1 MSRLGIICTRTSRH
15 AHDVLLVASLQSK
28 PLSLAYPTVLN
39 HHGLAGRM
47 GARIGYTI
55 GTSGLHPIARHD
67 RDRFLLGLVSSHHF
81 FATSSHK
88 YPRVMNGTADTIT
101 HCTITPSHGADY
113 REGLFTAEH
122 FASAWGTLRCK
133 YPLLGARVERL
144 SDKETCRFVVDDR
157 SLGLVSEAELSVQ
170 VISSEAEA
178 VRTVENALNGPRQ
191 LSDTVLA
198 RCSVL
203 QRSDQPIFHLIFS
216 VAHLITD
223 GMANYTIT
231 RTFLNLLAASG
242 PLPPP
247 PDLYQR
253 LQMVPS
259 QESLMPVA
267 HMNMARQ
274 RWRRAIAAVILNI
287 NQSKMVGGHTL
298 PNMMNAETFETPAK
312 SSQLVISLP
321 PDVSK
326 QVVASCRARGITF
339 GHAYPLLAQL
349 AMARLLYRR
358 YIRGEISR
366 DDWERRIRE
375 PTHTGG
381 PLNLRPF
388 LSKDWYHAGG
398 EREVNLCISFFFA
411 TMPFMPAGPRGSISA
426 TLDQSGA
433 PGFSNLLS
441 HDRFFLRASGVRKQ
455 ITQFM
460 KHPFF
465 LEMTLARGPSRIARV
480 RDMALA
486 WQARKDGQ
494 PVPYTARTSS
504 GTIPSTGLVMQNGG
518 SSFGVV
524 SSACYLHR

>member
-1 MSRLGIICTRTSRH
+1 
-15 AHDVLLVASLQSK
+15 
-28 PLSLAYPTVLN
+28 
-39 HHGLAGRM
+39 
-47 GARIGYTI
+47 
-55 GTSGLHPIARHD
+55 
-67 RDRFLLGLVSSHHF
+67 
-81 FATSSHK
+81 
-88 YPRVMNGTADTIT
+88 MNGTADSIA
-101 HCTITPSHGADY
+101 HCTITPSHGADLQ
-113 REGLFTAEH
+113 EGLFTREH

-144 SDKETCRFVVDDR
+144 SDEQTCRFVVDDR

-170 VISSEAEA
+170 LISSEAEA
-178 VRTVENALNGPRQ
+178 VKIVEDTLNGPRQ
-191 LSDTVLA
+191 LSDRVLA

-203 QRSDQPIFHLIFS
+203 QRSDQPIFHLLFS

-223 GMANYTIT
+223 GMANYTLI
-231 RTFLNLLAASG
+231 RTFLNLLAAPG
-242 PLPPP
+242 PLPPRS
-247 PDLYQR
+247 DLYQR

-267 HMNMARQ
+267 RMNLSRQ
-274 RWRRAIAAVILNI
+274 RWRRAIAAVMLNI
-287 NQSKMVGGHTL
+287 TQRKMVGGHTL
-298 PNMMNAETFETPAK
+298 PNKMNAETFETPAK
-312 SSQLVISLP
+312 SSQLVINLP

-358 YIRGEISR
+358 YVRGEISR

-388 LSKDWYHAGG
+388 LSKEWLNAGG

-411 TMPFMPAGPRGSISA
+411 TMPFMPAGPRGSVSA
-426 TLDQSGA
+426 ALDQSGA

-460 KHPFF
+460 KHPLF
-465 LEMTLARGPSRIARV
+465 LEMTLARGPSRVARV

-486 WQARKDGQ
+486 WQARKEGR
-494 PVPYTARTSS
+494 PLPKTAQTSS
-504 GTIPSTGLVMQNGG
+504 GTIPTAGLVMQNGG

-524 SSACYLHR
+524 SFVCELNWRLSLIMASR